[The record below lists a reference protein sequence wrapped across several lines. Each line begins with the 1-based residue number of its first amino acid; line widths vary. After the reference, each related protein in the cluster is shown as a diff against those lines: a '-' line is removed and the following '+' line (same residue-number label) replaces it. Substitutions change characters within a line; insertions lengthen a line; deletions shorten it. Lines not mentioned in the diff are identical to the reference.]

1 MKGKGKIDPRTVTS
15 ADALA
20 EANRLAMPQVAVSGG
35 DGGAAIGAAIA
46 VGLGVLAFN
55 QMSIA
60 RLERKE
66 PPPQPIVI
74 AEAAP
79 EPQPITTPAPPAY
92 DFPPAPALSDTVD
105 DKPRVRPERL
115 RAPSLVVD
123 IGPSAAEV
131 AAARAALSRD
141 GLNASEAFAARVGDG
156 ENAPATAAHIGDLS
170 STVIEGTLIAGVL
183 ETAINSDLPGF
194 TRAIVSEDVR
204 SFDGTEIL
212 IPRGSRLIGQYRS
225 GLAIGESR
233 AFVVWTRLIL
243 PDGVA
248 IKLASPVTDTL
259 GRAGLGGKVDRHFL
273 ERFGSAILL
282 SIIGAGAEI
291 LAAESGNNAVVITSS
306 AQAYGVAQTALQS
319 SVNIPP
325 TIRIAQGSP
334 IRIFVA
340 RDLIFPLYEESGG
353 AVLTAEP

>member
-1 MKGKGKIDPRTVTS
+1 MRGKGRIDPRTTTAS
-15 ADALA
+15 DALA

-66 PPPQPIVI
+66 PPAQPVVVAEAPPAPQPK
-74 AEAAP
+74 
-79 EPQPITTPAPPAY
+79 PAPAPAY
-92 DFPPAPALSDTVD
+92 DFQPAQSYSESAEDR
-105 DKPRVRPERL
+105 PRVRPERL

-123 IGPSAAEV
+123 TGPSAAEA
-131 AAARAALSRD
+131 AAARAALSRE
-141 GLNASEAFAARVGDG
+141 GLNASEAFAARIGDS

-204 SFDGTEIL
+204 SFDGTEVL

-243 PDGVA
+243 PSGVA

-273 ERFGSAILL
+273 QRFGSAILL

-291 LAAESGNNAVVITSS
+291 LAAESGNNTVVVTSS

-325 TIRIAQGSP
+325 TIRIAQGAP

-340 RDLIFPLYEESGG
+340 RDLIFPLFEETGG
-353 AVLTAEP
+353 TVLTAEP

>member
-1 MKGKGKIDPRTVTS
+1 MKRVSNKDPRS
-15 ADALA
+15 GMAPDALSA
-20 EANRLAMPQVAVSGG
+20 ANELALPKVATGGG
-35 DGGAAIGAAIA
+35 DSGAAIGAAIA
-46 VGLGVLAFN
+46 IGLGLFAFA
-55 QMSIA
+55 QMSTA
-60 RLERKE
+60 RLERAE
-66 PPPQPIVI
+66 PTPQPVV

-79 EPQPITTPAPPAY
+79 QPAPQPAPPPAY
-92 DFPPAPALSDTVD
+92 SFAPASPTVSDD
-105 DKPRVRPERL
+105 EPRIRPERL
-115 RAPSLVVD
+115 RAPSLVID
-123 IGPSAAEV
+123 NGPSLAEIAKERAV
-131 AAARAALSRD
+131 AASAA
-141 GLNASEAFAARVGDG
+141 GLTASEQFAARVGDS
-156 ENAPATAAHIGDLS
+156 ENAPATATHIGDLGA
-170 STVIEGTLIAGVL
+170 TVIEGTLIAGVL

-204 SFDGTEIL
+204 SFDGAEVL

-248 IKLASPVTDTL
+248 ISLASPVTDSL

-273 ERFGSAILL
+273 QRFGSAILL

-291 LAAESGNNAVVITSS
+291 IAAESGGGQVIITSS

-319 SVNIPP
+319 SINIPP
-325 TIRIAQGSP
+325 TIRIAQGAP

-340 RDLIFPLYEESGG
+340 RDLIFPLFEESGG
-353 AVLTAEP
+353 VALAAEQP

>member
-1 MKGKGKIDPRTVTS
+1 MP
-15 ADALA
+15 ADDLA
-20 EANRLAMPQVAVSGG
+20 AANAFVLPKVAISGG
-35 DGGAAIGAAIA
+35 DNGAVIGAAVAI
-46 VGLGVLAFN
+46 GLGVLAFT
-55 QMSIA
+55 QMSTA
-60 RLERKE
+60 RLKKVE
-66 PPPQPIVI
+66 PPPEPVVI
-74 AEAAP
+74 AEAPIEAP
-79 EPQPITTPAPPAY
+79 PPAPVY
-92 DFPPAPALSDTVD
+92 ETPPAPAYVEEEQ
-105 DKPRVRPERL
+105 PIRPERL
-115 RAPSLVVD
+115 RSPSLVID
-123 IGPSAAEV
+123 NGPSAEELAAEK
-131 AAARAALSRD
+131 AAIAESA
-141 GLNASEAFAARVGDG
+141 GLTASDQFAMRISQG
-156 ENAPATAAHIGDLS
+156 ENAPATASQIGDLA

-194 TRAIVSEDVR
+194 TRAIVSENVR

-248 IKLASPVTDTL
+248 IKLSSPVTDTL

-273 ERFGSAILL
+273 QRFGSAILL

-291 LAAESGNNAVVITSS
+291 LAGESGNSQVVITSS
-306 AQAYGVAQTALQS
+306 AQAYGVAETALQS
-319 SVNIPP
+319 SINIPP
-325 TIRIAQGSP
+325 TIRIPQGAP

-353 AVLTAEP
+353 VALTEEP

>member
-1 MKGKGKIDPRTVTS
+1 MRNKGKIDPRTAMPAGS
-15 ADALA
+15 LA
-20 EANRLAMPQVAVSGG
+20 EANALAMPKVAVSGG
-35 DGGAAIGAAIA
+35 DSGLAIGAAIA

-60 RLERKE
+60 RLARID
-66 PPPQPIVI
+66 PAPQPVVVV
-74 AEAAP
+74 ETAP
-79 EPQPITTPAPPAY
+79 DPAPIPVATRTY
-92 DFPPAPALSDTVD
+92 ETPPAPQFD
-105 DKPRVRPERL
+105 DEEPRIRPERL

-123 IGPSAAEV
+123 TGPTAAEL
-131 AAARAALSRD
+131 AQERAASGRE
-141 GLNASEAFAARVGDG
+141 GLTASEAFAARVGDG
-156 ENAPATAAHIGDLS
+156 ENAPATAAHIGDLA
-170 STVIEGTLIAGVL
+170 STVIEGTLIAGIL

-204 SFDGTEIL
+204 SFDGTEVL
-212 IPRGSRLIGQYRS
+212 VPRGSRLIGQYRS

-243 PDGVA
+243 PSGVA

-273 ERFGSAILL
+273 DRFGSAILL

-291 LAAESGNNAVVITSS
+291 LAAESGGSQVVITSS

-325 TIRIAQGSP
+325 TVRIAQGAP

-340 RDLIFPLYEESGG
+340 RDLIFPLFEETGG
-353 AVLTAEP
+353 VPLEPEP

>member
-1 MKGKGKIDPRTVTS
+1 MRGKGKTDPRVDLPES
-15 ADALA
+15 ALA
-20 EANRLAMPQVAVSGG
+20 EANALAMPKVAVSGG
-35 DGGAAIGAAIA
+35 DGGMAIGAAIA

-60 RLERKE
+60 RLERIDE
-66 PPPQPIVI
+66 EPQPIVI
-74 AEAAP
+74 EAAA
-79 EPQPITTPAPPAY
+79 PQIIAAPRPA
-92 DFPPAPALSDTVD
+92 APARPYEVPAATRND
-105 DKPRVRPERL
+105 DDAPRVRPERL

-123 IGPSAAEV
+123 TGPSAAEL
-131 AAARAALSRD
+131 AQARAAGSRE
-141 GLNASEAFAARVGDG
+141 GLTASEAFAARIGDA
-156 ENAPATAAHIGDLS
+156 ENAPATAAHIGDLA

-194 TRAIVSEDVR
+194 TRAVVSEDVR
-204 SFDGTEIL
+204 SFDGTEVL
-212 IPRGSRLIGQYRS
+212 VPRGSRLIGQYRS

-243 PDGVA
+243 PNGVA
-248 IKLASPVTDTL
+248 IKLASPVTDSL

-291 LAAESGNNAVVITSS
+291 LAAESGNSSVVITSS
-306 AQAYGVAQTALQS
+306 AQAYGVAQTALQA

-325 TIRIAQGSP
+325 TIKIAQGSP

-340 RDLIFPLYEESGG
+340 RDLIFPLYEETGG
-353 AVLTAEP
+353 TPLATEP

>member
-1 MKGKGKIDPRTVTS
+1 MKGMGKIDPRTVMTD
-15 ADALA
+15 DALA
-20 EANRLAMPQVAVSGG
+20 EANALAMPKVAVSGG
-35 DGGAAIGAAIA
+35 DGGLAIGAAIA

-55 QMSIA
+55 QMSVA
-60 RLERKE
+60 RLQR
-66 PPPQPIVI
+66 
-74 AEAAP
+74 A
-79 EPQPITTPAPPAY
+79 EPQPQPVVVAATTTVAEPAPVARPPAY
-92 DFPPAPALSDTVD
+92 EVPPAPSYSAYD
-105 DKPRVRPERL
+105 DEPRVRPERL
-115 RAPSLVVD
+115 RAPSLVFD
-123 IGPSAAEV
+123 SGPSAAEI
-131 AAARAALSRD
+131 AQARASAARE
-141 GLNASEAFAARVGDG
+141 GLNASEAFAARLGDS

-194 TRAIVSEDVR
+194 TRAVVSDDVR

-243 PDGVA
+243 PSGVA

-273 ERFGSAILL
+273 DRFGSAILL

-291 LAAESGNNAVVITSS
+291 LAAESGNNSVIISSS

-353 AVLTAEP
+353 VALSAEP

>member
-1 MKGKGKIDPRTVTS
+1 MKRKGNQDP
-15 ADALA
+15 
-20 EANRLAMPQVAVSGG
+20 RLAMSVDELAAANAFALPKVAISGG
-35 DGGAAIGAAIA
+35 DNGAVIGAAVAI
-46 VGLGVLAFN
+46 GLGVLAFA
-55 QMSIA
+55 QMSTA
-60 RLERKE
+60 RLKKPEAPPE
-66 PPPQPIVI
+66 PVIVAEEPFEAPPP
-74 AEAAP
+74 AP
-79 EPQPITTPAPPAY
+79 DYAT
-92 DFPPAPALSDTVD
+92 PPAPAYVEEE
-105 DKPRVRPERL
+105 PPIRPERL
-115 RAPSLVVD
+115 RSPSLVVD
-123 IGPSAAEV
+123 NGPSAGELAAEK
-131 AAARAALSRD
+131 AAIAESA
-141 GLNASEAFAARVGDG
+141 GLTASDQFAMRVSQG
-156 ENAPATAAHIGDLS
+156 ENAPATASHIGDLA

-194 TRAIVSEDVR
+194 TRAIVSENVR

-248 IKLASPVTDTL
+248 IKLSSPVTDTL

-273 ERFGSAILL
+273 QRFGSAILL

-291 LAAESGNNAVVITSS
+291 LAGESGNSQVVITSS
-306 AQAYGVAQTALQS
+306 AQAYGVAETALQS
-319 SVNIPP
+319 SINIPP
-325 TIRIAQGSP
+325 TIRVPQGAP

-353 AVLTAEP
+353 VALTEEP

>member
-1 MKGKGKIDPRTVTS
+1 MRGKGKTDPRLELPS
-15 ADALA
+15 KALT
-20 EANRLAMPQVAVSGG
+20 EANALAMPKVAVAGG
-35 DGGAAIGAAIA
+35 DGGLAIGAAIA

-60 RLERKE
+60 RLERAE
-66 PPPQPIVI
+66 PPAQSII
-74 AEAAP
+74 IEAAP
-79 EPQPITTPAPPAY
+79 PQIVTAPEPAEPARPYEFPATTRYA
-92 DFPPAPALSDTVD
+92 DDDT
-105 DKPRVRPERL
+105 PRLRPERL

-123 IGPSAAEV
+123 TGPSVAEL
-131 AAARAALSRD
+131 AHARAASAREGLS
-141 GLNASEAFAARVGDG
+141 ASEAFAARVGDA
-156 ENAPATAAHIGDLS
+156 ENAPATAAHIGDLGA
-170 STVIEGTLIAGVL
+170 TVIEGTLIAGVL
-183 ETAINSDLPGF
+183 ETAVNSDLPGF
-194 TRAIVSEDVR
+194 TRAVVSEDVR
-204 SFDGTEIL
+204 SFNGAEIL

-225 GLAIGESR
+225 GLAIGEQR

-248 IKLASPVTDTL
+248 IKLASPVTDAL

-291 LAAESGNNAVVITSS
+291 LAAESGNSSVVITSS

-340 RDLIFPLYEESGG
+340 RDLIFPLYEETGG
-353 AVLTAEP
+353 VPVAVEP

>member
-1 MKGKGKIDPRTVTS
+1 MKGKGKTDPRTS
-15 ADALA
+15 LPDDMLA
-20 EANRLAMPQVAVSGG
+20 EANALAMPKVAVSGG
-35 DGGAAIGAAIA
+35 DGGMAIGAAIA

-60 RLERKE
+60 RLQRAEPER
-66 PPPQPIVI
+66 QPIVI
-74 AEAAP
+74 EAAAP
-79 EPQPITTPAPPAY
+79 QIVAAPQPAAPPRPYETPAATSR
-92 DFPPAPALSDTVD
+92 FD
-105 DKPRVRPERL
+105 DDAPRVRPERL

-123 IGPSAAEV
+123 TGPSAAEL
-131 AAARAALSRD
+131 AEARAIGPRE
-141 GLNASEAFAARVGDG
+141 GMTASEAFAARIGDA
-156 ENAPATAAHIGDLS
+156 ENMPATAAHIGDLGA
-170 STVIEGTLIAGVL
+170 TVIEGTLIAGVL

-194 TRAIVSEDVR
+194 TRAIVSEDIR

-243 PDGVA
+243 PNGVA

-282 SIIGAGAEI
+282 SIIGAGAEV
-291 LAAESGNNAVVITSS
+291 LAAESGNNSVVITSS

-340 RDLIFPLYEESGG
+340 RDLIFPLYEETGG
-353 AVLTAEP
+353 TPVSVEP